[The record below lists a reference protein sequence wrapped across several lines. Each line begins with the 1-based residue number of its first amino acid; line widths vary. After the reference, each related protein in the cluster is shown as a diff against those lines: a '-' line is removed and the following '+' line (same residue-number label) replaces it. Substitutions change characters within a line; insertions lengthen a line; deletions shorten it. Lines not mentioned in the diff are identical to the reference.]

1 VSHVAGA
8 RVSHPLR
15 GRARATGPS
24 ASTGGPVDVFDRA
37 LDDMASRG
45 RERGFVTS
53 EELLAVVPEDRL
65 STQQLEEFIAAIEAS
80 LHHEG
85 IDVVEVHGGG
95 PSGDEPGGSLA
106 AVPADTQSL
115 DPIRMYV
122 GDIGKAPLLTA
133 AEEVDLAMRIE
144 AGVAAGELL
153 SGSGLGEFARRAKFR
168 GLCSRVVDI
177 RERQLDPASRLV
189 RRGVGLET
197 ISRSYR
203 PGGGEQMTGFLERVR
218 HDGRVARNS
227 LIVSNLRLVVS
238 IAKRY
243 VVTPGTTLLDLTQE
257 GNLGLI
263 HAVEKFDHTRGFKFS
278 TYATWWI
285 RQSVLR
291 ALSSQG
297 RVIRTPA
304 HVAELLYRMRRSRR
318 RLTQALGRE
327 PVSEEIG
334 RDIGI
339 SAARVREIQEA
350 TREPVS
356 IQTPIGTEG
365 DGQLGD
371 LVEDRSATEAFDR
384 VAVELLH
391 ADLRSVLQTLDPRE
405 ERVVLLRFGLLDGRP
420 RTLGEIGLEFGL
432 TRERIRQ
439 IEGKAMAKLR
449 HPSRKQPLRGYLA

>member
-1 VSHVAGA
+1 MSDMAGA
-8 RVSHPLR
+8 RVSHR
-15 GRARATGPS
+15 REMGATSRP
-24 ASTGGPVDVFDRA
+24 ADVFDRA
-37 LDDMASRG
+37 LEDMASRG

-53 EELLAVVPEDRL
+53 DELLAVVPEDRL
-65 STQQLEEFIAAIEAS
+65 STRQLEEFIAAIEAS

-106 AVPADTQSL
+106 AVPADTQSF
-115 DPIRMYV
+115 DPVRMYV

-168 GLCSRVVDI
+168 GLCGRVVDI
-177 RERQLDPASRLV
+177 RERQVDPASRLV

-218 HDGRVARNS
+218 HDGRAARNS

-243 VVTPGTTLLDLTQE
+243 VTPGTTLLDLAQE

-291 ALSSQG
+291 ALTNQG

-304 HVAELLYRMRRSRR
+304 HVAEQLYRMRRSRR
-318 RLTQALGRE
+318 RLTQELGRE

-339 SAARVREIQEA
+339 SAARVREIQGA
-350 TREPVS
+350 TREPLS
-356 IQTPIGTEG
+356 IQAPIGTEG
-365 DGQLGD
+365 DGQLEE

-391 ADLRSVLQTLDPRE
+391 DDLRSVLQTLEPRE
-405 ERVVLLRFGLLDGRP
+405 ERIILLRFGLLDGRP